1 MKVKL
6 LFIPMLCIPF
16 IALAK
21 PSDLV
26 CKKRVDLEMGY
37 EQHCVYSGSLSQA
50 FHALGARVEL
60 WKPFLKYGLP
70 KKDSDFRGYL
80 ARKGRKDEIL
90 YGVEWKGENKVSV
103 SACWNETDNCS
114 MATFQQSNGKV
125 LIKLYESP

>member
-1 MKVKL
+1 MKAKL

-80 ARKGRKDEIL
+80 AREGRKDEIL
-90 YGVEWKGENKVSV
+90 
-103 SACWNETDNCS
+103 
-114 MATFQQSNGKV
+114 
-125 LIKLYESP
+125 

>member
-1 MKVKL
+1 MKAKL

-50 FHALGARVEL
+50 FRALGARVEL

-80 ARKGRKDEIL
+80 AEKDGRTKYYMGLNGRGRIGFL
-90 YGVEWKGENKVSV
+90 FLLVGMRRTIVPWLHSNKR
-103 SACWNETDNCS
+103 
-114 MATFQQSNGKV
+114 MAR
-125 LIKLYESP
+125 Y